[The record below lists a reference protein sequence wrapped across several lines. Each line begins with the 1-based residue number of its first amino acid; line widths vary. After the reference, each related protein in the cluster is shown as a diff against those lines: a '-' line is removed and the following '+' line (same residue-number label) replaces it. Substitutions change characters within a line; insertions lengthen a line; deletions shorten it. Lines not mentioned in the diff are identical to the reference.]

1 MTSRSGEKDGKRSD
15 SGRGRGLSLG
25 EKIAIPV
32 ILILTV
38 WAVYSFSQPSQVTS
52 LTQTSL
58 ALTVTSNKS
67 DAPDFTLPVVGANGP
82 TGQQVSLSSFAGKLF
97 YWNSW
102 SLGVRTVRTTSRLL
116 KVSTSSLGLKMLSSY
131 LWLVLGRA
139 LRLVILRSS
148 FMIMVLAGCI
158 CMILQVQS

>member
-1 MTSRSGEKDGKRSD
+1 MERDRA

-32 ILILTV
+32 ILILVV
-38 WAVYSFSQPSQVTS
+38 WAVYSFSQPSQVNS

-58 ALTVTSNKS
+58 ASTVTSNKS
-67 DAPDFTLPVVGANGP
+67 DAPDFYSAGCRREQSRLG
-82 TGQQVSLSSFAGKLF
+82 SRSRYRLFAGKLF

-148 FMIMVLAGCI
+148 FMIMVQAGCI